1 MTIKRTLVDNKK
13 NTIFDD
19 HLVSEEF
26 NNFFENATR
35 SLEIN
40 ENSYIID
47 TDSNEINSVEKAI
60 NKYRN
65 HSSVLLI
72 KSTLKNIPSFSFNEV
87 GLSEIE
93 RELNLINPRKT
104 TTSNGISPRLLKSTK
119 TICSETLKTIFN
131 NCLIK
136 AEFPNKLKLADVTPI
151 LKKEILPGIRITGL
165 LVFFPVSQK
174 SFKESYTGR

>member
-1 MTIKRTLVDNKK
+1 MEKNSVFFPFSSKKQKISNKLTIKRTLVDNKK

-40 ENSYIID
+40 ENSYIVD
-47 TDSNEINSVEKAI
+47 TDSNEVNSVEKAI
-60 NKYRN
+60 N
-65 HSSVLLI
+65 HPSVLLI

-93 RELNLINPRKT
+93 RELNLINPRNGNRVKWHPPKT
-104 TTSNGISPRLLKSTK
+104 SKI
-119 TICSETLKTIFN
+119 
-131 NCLIK
+131 
-136 AEFPNKLKLADVTPI
+136 
-151 LKKEILPGIRITGL
+151 
-165 LVFFPVSQK
+165 
-174 SFKESYTGR
+174 Y